1 MKIRKVIFTT
11 ALSALVCFGLCQQ
24 VQSATDTPD
33 PGSLPTSNTADG
45 QGALGSLTTGLYNSA
60 FGFLSVLS
68 LSDANFDTGVGAGAL
83 LVDNGG
89 ENTAVGAGGLFSNT
103 TGTSNTANGTFAL
116 FSNVTASSNTAVG
129 SQALQNN
136 DNTAVGT
143 QALFSNGDGAFDDA
157 VGAFALV
164 DNTNGFGN
172 NAFGNSALF
181 SNVIG
186 AENTAL
192 GDVALAFNDFD
203 GMGLANNNTAVGGAT
218 LFNNV
223 DGSENTAV
231 GTGAGPNVV
240 TGSNNTYIGDF
251 VGTLAPDESSTIRIG
266 DLSNGNGAGS
276 LACFIGGIFNNF
288 QPVGGSVVEVTLDL
302 ATDELGW
309 DIGPN
314 QGGSAPVR
322 RSIPLRRSAPGA
334 PTQRPAMP
342 NGTVGKVEKLEATVA
357 QQQKQIETLTAQRNE
372 QAAQIQKVS
381 AQLEGS
387 KPAPQ
392 TVANK

>member
-1 MKIRKVIFTT
+1 MKIRKIIFTT

-33 PGSLPTSNTADG
+33 PGGSLPTSNTADG
-45 QGALGSLTTGLYNSA
+45 QGALGGLTTDLYNSA

-68 LSDANFDTGVGAGAL
+68 LSDANFDTGIGAGAL

-116 FSNVTASSNTAVG
+116 FSNVIAGSNTAVG
-129 SQALQNN
+129 FFALLNN
-136 DNTAVGT
+136 DNTENGNANGNTAVGT
-143 QALFSNGDGAFDDA
+143 QALFSNGDGAFNDA

-164 DNTNGFGN
+164 DNTDGFGN

-203 GMGLANNNTAVGGAT
+203 GAGLGNNNTAVGGTA

-223 DGSENTAV
+223 DGSEKTAV
-231 GTGAGPNVV
+231 VTGAGPNVV

-309 DIGPN
+309 DIGSS
-314 QGGSAPVR
+314 QGGGAPAAPRSAPG
-322 RSIPLRRSAPGA
+322 RRSAPGA
-334 PTQRPAMP
+334 PAQRPALP
-342 NGTVGKVEKLEATVA
+342 NGKVGKA
-357 QQQKQIETLTAQRNE
+357 
-372 QAAQIQKVS
+372 
-381 AQLEGS
+381 
-387 KPAPQ
+387 
-392 TVANK
+392 